1 MEASAVP
8 TPQRVCPHCA
18 RISRATG
25 RRCPYCRGS
34 FRRRV
39 LPAVAAML
47 AVTAAVILGGF
58 YLMLTA
64 FADELDS
71 RLDRQVE
78 NVSEDFDR
86 DLRSIR
92 GDIRR
97 ELDRR
102 LPAAEP

>member
-1 MEASAVP
+1 MDASVVAAP
-8 TPQRVCPHCA
+8 ERLCPHCA
-18 RISRATG
+18 RISRATE
-25 RRCPYCRGS
+25 RSCPYCRRA

-58 YLMLTA
+58 YLMLMA

-92 GDIRR
+92 TDIRR

-102 LPAAEP
+102 LPPVQP